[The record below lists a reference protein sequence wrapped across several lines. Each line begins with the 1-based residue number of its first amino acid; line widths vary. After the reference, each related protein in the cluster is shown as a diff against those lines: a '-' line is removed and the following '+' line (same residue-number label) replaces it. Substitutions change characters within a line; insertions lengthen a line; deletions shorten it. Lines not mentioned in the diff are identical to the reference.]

1 MKSARGRSTGLRKIH
16 KKKQFLYWSPDIVGA
31 QGAVGK
37 ELLEEVIM
45 EVVDKKKDQ
54 VVEEVVDDKEDKAKE
69 GGDDCKIIRMK
80 MQTCRMSNDLP
91 R

>member
-1 MKSARGRSTGLRKIH
+1 M
-16 KKKQFLYWSPDIVGA
+16 GA

-54 VVEEVVDDKEDKAKE
+54 VVEE
-69 GGDDCKIIRMK
+69 RW
-80 MQTCRMSNDLP
+80 
-91 R
+91 

>member
-1 MKSARGRSTGLRKIH
+1 M
-16 KKKQFLYWSPDIVGA
+16 GA
-31 QGAVGK
+31 QGALGK
-37 ELLEEVIM
+37 ELLEEVIV
-45 EVVDKKKDQ
+45 EVVDNKKDQ
-54 VVEEVVDDKEDKAKE
+54 VVEEVVDDKENKAKE

>member
-1 MKSARGRSTGLRKIH
+1 M
-16 KKKQFLYWSPDIVGA
+16 GA

-37 ELLEEVIM
+37 ELLEEVIV
-45 EVVDKKKDQ
+45 EVVDIKRDQ
-54 VVEEVVDDKEDKAKE
+54 VVEELVDDKENKAKE

>member
-1 MKSARGRSTGLRKIH
+1 M
-16 KKKQFLYWSPDIVGA
+16 GA

-37 ELLEEVIM
+37 ELLEEVIV

-54 VVEEVVDDKEDKAKE
+54 MVQEVVDDKEDKAKE
-69 GGDDCKIIRMK
+69 GGVDSKIIQMK
-80 MQTCRMSNDLP
+80 MQTCRVSNDLL

>member
-1 MKSARGRSTGLRKIH
+1 M
-16 KKKQFLYWSPDIVGA
+16 GA

-45 EVVDKKKDQ
+45 EVVDNKKDQ

-69 GGDDCKIIRMK
+69 GGGDGKIIQMK
-80 MQTCRMSNDLP
+80 MQTCRMSIDLL

>member
-1 MKSARGRSTGLRKIH
+1 M
-16 KKKQFLYWSPDIVGA
+16 IV
-31 QGAVGK
+31 
-37 ELLEEVIM
+37 
-45 EVVDKKKDQ
+45 EVVDNKRDQ
-54 VVEEVVDDKEDKAKE
+54 MVEEVVDDKEDKAKE